1 MSMNFSEF
9 KKLIGA
15 DPWNRDTETLR
26 ARNSAP
32 EFEAAAEEAEA
43 FEEKLQSALH
53 IQPPADLLEG
63 IKGISRNVESIQ
75 PAKQRRWM
83 PLAMA
88 ASLLIAVGAVGM
100 VWKQSRQWDNVEAYL
115 ADHYS
120 IDGDALVAQA
130 TDIVS
135 EQDIARIMA
144 SLNASA
150 DQQLSG
156 HIKFIKFCPTPE
168 GRGAHMVVSTDQG
181 PMTII
186 FMPKTQVTDGE
197 MVKFDQMHA
206 FLVNLEHGSAAI
218 IGKQSQAVETMEA
231 VIRESLKT
239 GLVGA

>member
-15 DPWNRDTETLR
+15 DPWNRDPETLR

-32 EFEAAAEEAEA
+32 EFEAAAAEAEA

-63 IKGISRNVESIQ
+63 IKSISREIESIQ
-75 PAKQRRWM
+75 PAKQRSWM
-83 PLAMA
+83 PLALA

-120 IDGDALVAQA
+120 HDGDALVEQA
-130 TDIVS
+130 IDIVS
-135 EQDIARIMA
+135 EQDVVKIMA

-150 DQQLSG
+150 DQQLAG
-156 HIKFIKFCPTPE
+156 RIKFIKFCPTPE

-186 FMPKTQVTDGE
+186 FMPKTRVTDGE
-197 MVKFDQMHA
+197 LVSFDQMHA

-218 IGKQSQAVETMEA
+218 IGKQSQAVESMEA

>member
-15 DPWNRDTETLR
+15 DPWNRDPETLR

-32 EFEAAAEEAEA
+32 EFETAAEEAET

-53 IQPPADLLEG
+53 VQPPADLLEG
-63 IKGISRNVESIQ
+63 IKGISRQ
-75 PAKQRRWM
+75 PVRQRNWI

-100 VWKQSRQWDNVEAYL
+100 LWKQSFQNESIETYL

-120 IDGDALVAQA
+120 IDGDALVASA
-130 TDIVS
+130 TAFVA
-135 EQDIARIMA
+135 EQDVARIMA
-144 SLNASA
+144 SLDASA
-150 DQQLSG
+150 GQQLSAR
-156 HIKFIKFCPTPE
+156 IKFIKFCPTPE

-186 FMPKTQVTDGE
+186 FMPKTQVIDGD
-197 MVKFDQMHA
+197 MISFDQMHA

-218 IGKQSQAVETMEA
+218 IGKQSQTVDSLEA
-231 VIRESLKT
+231 LIKESLKT
-239 GLVGA
+239 GLVGV

>member
-15 DPWNRDTETLR
+15 DPWSRDPETLR

-32 EFEAAAEEAEA
+32 EFEAAAAEAEA

-53 IQPPADLLEG
+53 IQPPAGLLDD
-63 IKGISRNVESIQ
+63 IKGISREIESIQ
-75 PAKQRRWM
+75 PAKQRSWM
-83 PLAMA
+83 PLALA

-120 IDGDALVAQA
+120 HDGDALVEQA
-130 TDIVS
+130 IDIVS
-135 EQDIARIMA
+135 EQDVVKIMA

-150 DQQLSG
+150 DQQLAG
-156 HIKFIKFCPTPE
+156 RIKFIKFCPTPE
-168 GRGAHMVVSTDQG
+168 GRGAHMVVSTEQG

-197 MVKFDQMHA
+197 LVSFDQMHA

-218 IGKQSQAVETMEA
+218 IGKQSQAVESMEA
-231 VIRESLKT
+231 VIRDSLKT
-239 GLVGA
+239 GLVGV

>member
-15 DPWNRDTETLR
+15 DPWNQEPETLR

-32 EFEAAAEEAEA
+32 EFEAAAAEAEA

-63 IKGISRNVESIQ
+63 IKGISREIDSIQ

-83 PLAMA
+83 PLALA
-88 ASLLIAVGAVGM
+88 ASLLIAVGAVSM
-100 VWKQSRQWDNVEAYL
+100 VWKQSHQWDNVEAYL

-156 HIKFIKFCPTPE
+156 RIKFIKFCPTPE

-218 IGKQSQAVETMEA
+218 IGKQSQAVESMEA
-231 VIRESLKT
+231 MIRESLKT

>member
-15 DPWNRDTETLR
+15 DPWNRDSETLR

-32 EFEAAAEEAEA
+32 EFEAAAAEAEA

-63 IKGISRNVESIQ
+63 IKGISREIDSIQ

-83 PLAMA
+83 PLALA
-88 ASLLIAVGAVGM
+88 ASLLIAVGAVSM
-100 VWKQSRQWDNVEAYL
+100 VWKQSQQWDNVEAYL

-156 HIKFIKFCPTPE
+156 RIKFIKFCPTPE

-218 IGKQSQAVETMEA
+218 IGKQSQAVESMEA
-231 VIRESLKT
+231 LVRESLKT

>member
-15 DPWNRDTETLR
+15 DPWNRDPETLR

-32 EFEAAAEEAEA
+32 EFEAAAAEAEA

-63 IKGISRNVESIQ
+63 IKSISREIESIQ
-75 PAKQRRWM
+75 PAKQRSWM
-83 PLAMA
+83 PLALA

-120 IDGDALVAQA
+120 HDGAALVAQA

-135 EQDIARIMA
+135 EQDVVKIMA

-150 DQQLSG
+150 DQQLAG
-156 HIKFIKFCPTPE
+156 RIKFIKFCPTPE

-197 MVKFDQMHA
+197 LVSFDQMHA

-218 IGKQSQAVETMEA
+218 IGKQSQAVESMEA

-239 GLVGA
+239 GLVGV